1 MYKSIYYY
9 IDKFNR
15 DEIHKLNRSINII
28 YRNYSSRLNTKE
40 ILQLVTFCKKQK
52 RKVYISN
59 DLKLALKFNFDGV
72 YIPSFKTIS
81 NYKNIPKKNFE
92 IIGSAHSIKEIINK
106 EYQGCTKIFLCPIFK
121 TSKNKNFL
129 GVTKFNLIKLF
140 TKRDVVSLG
149 GINEK
154 NIKKINLC
162 SVKGVAGI
170 SWIKKN
176 GPNINTGPFLN
187 FNLKSN

>member
-81 NYKNIPKKNFE
+81 NYKNIPKK
-92 IIGSAHSIKEIINK
+92 
-106 EYQGCTKIFLCPIFK
+106 
-121 TSKNKNFL
+121 
-129 GVTKFNLIKLF
+129 KF
-140 TKRDVVSLG
+140 RDY
-149 GINEK
+149 
-154 NIKKINLC
+154 
-162 SVKGVAGI
+162 
-170 SWIKKN
+170 WICA
-176 GPNINTGPFLN
+176 
-187 FNLKSN
+187 

>member
-1 MYKSIYYY
+1 MFKFIYYY

-15 DEIHKLNRSINII
+15 DEISKLNKSINII
-28 YRNYSSRLNTKE
+28 YRNYSSSFNAKE
-40 ILQLVTFCKKQK
+40 ISQLVSFCKQQR

-59 DLKLALKFNFDGV
+59 NLKLALKFNFDGV
-72 YIPSFKTIS
+72 YIPSFNTIS

-92 IIGSAHSIKEIINK
+92 IIGSAHNVKEIIRK
-106 EYQGCTKIFLCPIFK
+106 EHQGCTKIFLCPIFR
-121 TSKNKNFL
+121 TNKDRNFL
-129 GVTKFNLIKLF
+129 GTTKFNLIKLF
-140 TKRDVVSLG
+140 ANKDVISLG

-162 SVKGVAGI
+162 SVVGVAGI

-176 GPNINTGPFLN
+176 GPNINTGPF
-187 FNLKSN
+187 